1 MELELTKLEDTIWN
15 YFSPETEIQHFRT
28 TTTRMMIF
36 QLQDCSAQNNSSWMD
51 FLQFVLSIVIFA
63 TAHWIVHENFELL
76 YSWIHPY
83 MTGMKNYL
91 TTSQDRTESRFGGSY
106 GMKNGRLVFCANNQT
121 DVTQQSKEYIS
132 QLDDTSHDSSLIT
145 SGSTILTHLDVQK
158 MSPRFSWS
166 LKRWKKSMVVKNEE
180 QQKSQSISC
189 HRHRHRHRRY
199 RRVGSS
205 SPLKCNQS
213 KSMKQNSIRSG
224 HQYQRNPATI
234 RNRIENALD
243 RFALWYYVDRRL

>member
-1 MELELTKLEDTIWN
+1 
-15 YFSPETEIQHFRT
+15 
-28 TTTRMMIF
+28 MIF

-83 MTGMKNYL
+83 MTDMKTYIS
-91 TTSQDRTESRFGGSY
+91 TFQGATESRFGGSY

-213 KSMKQNSIRSG
+213 RSMKQNSIRSG